1 MAWVMLYQEH
11 QKTLNCDFMSRSV
24 RQYIKSRGTDQT
36 VSLESHKNMAGGTY
50 ASDSRH
56 HKNTSKAA
64 FTLIEVLV
72 AMFISVMAVSSTYM
86 LLTYS
91 RDILRSS
98 SNRIEA
104 LNNAR
109 TAMEYVRSLDFDSEK
124 LDINNYTPTVN
135 GLTFWYNVAEY
146 DGNDALKQI
155 TVRTDWTS
163 ELSDAVRQ
171 VELVTII
178 SAPLHSE

>member
-1 MAWVMLYQEH
+1 MLTH
-11 QKTLNCDFMSRSV
+11 LHRKTINCDYMSTAAK
-24 RQYIKSRGTDQT
+24 QYRKLKE
-36 VSLESHKNMAGGTY
+36 VNKNT
-50 ASDSRH
+50 SPEFQENLILDSSALDFRH
-56 HKNTSKAA
+56 RKNTSKSA
-64 FTLIEVLV
+64 FTLIEVLI

-104 LNNAR
+104 MNNAR